1 MKEGDFF
8 VCVCVGLFSKNFVVR
23 TYKRSAIVM
32 KGKKKKTSNRKTS
45 KDFGKCKINT
55 KRRGQR
61 VNDQRSDWVNQN
73 DKTPSF
79 DYALRILTL
88 LLSYAHPLGS
98 KNNK

>member
-1 MKEGDFF
+1 
-8 VCVCVGLFSKNFVVR
+8 VCVGLFSKNFVVR
-23 TYKRSAIVM
+23 TYKRSAIIM
-32 KGKKKKTSNRKTS
+32 KGKKTSNRNTS

-79 DYALRILTL
+79 DYALRISTL
-88 LLSYAHPLGS
+88 LLSYAHPLVS
-98 KNNK
+98 KK